1 MCRGDKMTK
10 RAEELRR
17 IIHGNMLVSRM
28 SKKAR
33 NFYKRIPIQVT
44 ANNFNDE
51 KNIQVSGFF
60 TIESIDFDELEKL
73 FEEYERMI

>member
-1 MCRGDKMTK
+1 MTK

-33 NFYKRIPIQVT
+33 NFYRKNLIQVT
-44 ANNFNDE
+44 ANNFKDE
-51 KNIQVSGFF
+51 KNIQVSGFY

>member
-1 MCRGDKMTK
+1 MTK
-10 RAEELRR
+10 RAEELRK

-33 NFYKRIPIQVT
+33 NFYRKMPIQVT

-51 KNIQVSGFF
+51 KNIQVSGFY

-73 FEEYERMI
+73 FEENERILK

>member
-1 MCRGDKMTK
+1 MTK

-33 NFYKRIPIQVT
+33 NFYRKSLIQVT

>member
-1 MCRGDKMTK
+1 M
-10 RAEELRR
+10 
-17 IIHGNMLVSRM
+17 
-28 SKKAR
+28 
-33 NFYKRIPIQVT
+33 PIQVT

-73 FEEYERMI
+73 FEEYEWMI